1 MGMNFSIEDLKKK
14 RESLMSTYRLYRK
27 KISDST
33 RSGSSTDDI
42 FKPNW
47 FAYELM
53 DRFLAPIY
61 DKSDTVTINTETME
75 FPNEDSNQDRSFSNE
90 GSIQNRSSTSA
101 KKRRE
106 SEVTEVR
113 AQIKTAVNVL
123 KNLSDRPRT
132 EVDEVDLYCQ
142 LLAKKIKKFNE
153 QQREVIMHDIDEL
166 IYQKRNDSYLNINS
180 PARSSTYSYVRSTPD
195 SVRFT
200 PTPSPSSQMLAY
212 DMSTRDSVRYAPI
225 TSPSP
230 QVMPS
235 PSYHVADDYSDYTVV
250 SPNHSQVEYVTGS
263 STSTTSTP
271 KVTII
276 SNDIISQAFTLSQ
289 IQNKN

>member
-1 MGMNFSIEDLKKK
+1 
-14 RESLMSTYRLYRK
+14 MSTYRLYRK
-27 KISDST
+27 KITDST
-33 RSGSSTDDI
+33 RSGSATDDI

-53 DRFLAPIY
+53 DSFLAPIY
-61 DKSDTVTINTETME
+61 DKSDTVTINTESME
-75 FPNEDSNQDRSFSNE
+75 FPIENNNQDRSFSTESN
-90 GSIQNRSSTSA
+90 IQNISTSSA

-106 SEVTEVR
+106 SEVTDVR

-123 KNLSDRPRT
+123 KNLSERPRT

-166 IYQKRNDSYLNINS
+166 IYQKRNESYLNMNS
-180 PARSSTYSYVRSTPD
+180 PASSSTYSYVRSIPD
-195 SVRFT
+195 TVRFT
-200 PTPSPSSQMLAY
+200 PTPSPSSQMLSY
-212 DMSTRDSVRYAPI
+212 DMSTRDSVRYVTAP
-225 TSPSP
+225 SPSP

-235 PSYHVADDYSDYTVV
+235 PSYHVADDYGDYTVV
-250 SPNHSQVEYVTGS
+250 SPNHSQFQVPGS
-263 STSTTSTP
+263 STSSTATP

-276 SNDIISQAFTLSQ
+276 SNDIISQALTFSQ
-289 IQNKN
+289 IKNKK